1 MGLFNKKKKTRLG
14 NTQNDF
20 SKMTQAFK
28 KDPAKLQKAQE
39 LFKDNKDLRKKSTK
53 YTDKK

>member
-1 MGLFNKKKKTRLG
+1 MGLFNKKKKTTLG

-53 YTDKK
+53 DTDKK